1 MANLVIKNKSAKQAS
16 LTFDIKE
23 ANNIELRV
31 EDGVFKIIKKATEEG
46 SNDTTLLTI
55 DNYLQLNSN
64 SYGVELPGDNEGSE
78 GSIFFK
84 IIGWGE

>member
-31 EDGVFKIIKKATEEG
+31 EDGVFKIIKKA
-46 SNDTTLLTI
+46 
-55 DNYLQLNSN
+55 Q
-64 SYGVELPGDNEGSE
+64 
-78 GSIFFK
+78 
-84 IIGWGE
+84 